1 MARAHHCDV
10 PGCTRLRK
18 RWQRLCELCFAALP
32 GDIRTGIIG
41 AHQAGRKADWRRER
55 RRAAEHL
62 TNTPAPLV
70 RCPAVTTVCPCCAG
84 TWFKDFAGFR
94 MDLCDCRG
102 GANGTLKEPQAT
114 IIAHSVAGAKADR

>member
-18 RWQRLCELCFAALP
+18 RWQRLCEKCFAALP

-55 RRAAEHL
+55 RRAAEHIA
-62 TNTPAPLV
+62 NTAAARPPITPERAFELNE
-70 RCPAVTTVCPCCAG
+70 RLLG
-84 TWFKDFAGFR
+84 ER
-94 MDLCDCRG
+94 
-102 GANGTLKEPQAT
+102 
-114 IIAHSVAGAKADR
+114 